1 MGGERPGSQAST
13 SLACAKCLME
23 GVKELS
29 VARGRVAR
37 VTWLDHSMKG
47 KEKAWNKPGK
57 VTGATQGHVGQAG
70 QVKELGSS

>member
-1 MGGERPGSQAST
+1 
-13 SLACAKCLME
+13 ME

-37 VTWLDHSMKG
+37 VTWLDHSMEG
-47 KEKAWNKPGK
+47 KEKAWNSMEGK
-57 VTGATQGHVGQAG
+57 VTGATQGHGGQVG